1 MIDYDAEKRWSPMSG
16 SRLMR
21 DADEQLTFIAQMGE
35 YDVCWDRINGTYTV
49 IKERPRGADPDD
61 LTKIGEYNFTDFEVL
76 SDGNLNRIDDDLILD
91 PYHMCMLYQIHEEV
105 GHTLEAEDD

>member
-49 IKERPRGADPDD
+49 IKERPRGAVQPSEA
-61 LTKIGEYNFTDFEVL
+61 GHCNFTDFEAL
-76 SDGNLNRIDDDLILD
+76 SDGNLKPTDNDVILD

-105 GHTLEAEDD
+105 GHTLEVEDEED

>member
-1 MIDYDAEKRWSPMSG
+1 MIDYDAEKRWRPMSG

-49 IKERPRGADPDD
+49 IKERPPGAVQPSEA
-61 LTKIGEYNFTDFEVL
+61 GHYNFTDFEVL

-105 GHTLEAEDD
+105 GHTLEVEDEED